1 MILIETNN
9 SSLVN
14 LEKVSNINFL
24 SDKIVF
30 NMSYSVTKNQ
40 LGRISDYFYL
50 NNLSFYN
57 CDYYKENFIELIGS
71 DRKVAFNKNYVSYIK
86 KDDKNLKLII
96 GFCNDVEKFKENSFN
111 YEKVSEHYYI
121 KFDSLEELNKN
132 YNKLLEYKI

>member
-86 KDDKNLKLII
+86 I
-96 GFCNDVEKFKENSFN
+96 
-111 YEKVSEHYYI
+111 
-121 KFDSLEELNKN
+121 
-132 YNKLLEYKI
+132 